1 MGALVQNEMDRCE
14 DIDGHSKEVEDLSTR
29 FAVRAE
35 ENLHFHFSLVSC
47 GPVI

>member
-1 MGALVQNEMDRCE
+1 MGALVQNEMDRRE
-14 DIDGHSKEVEDLSTR
+14 DIDGHGKEDG
-29 FAVRAE
+29 VRAE